1 MNVPRKSAAA
11 LSVVVPINVAAR
23 LRPPRSLTK
32 AEAEV
37 FNELAGHAAHLRPSD
52 TPTLASYAQS
62 IVLCRKLG
70 RNPDKADV
78 WQKLTRVQ
86 MALARSLRL
95 TPLSRTDTDSRA
107 VGRPMVSLTPASA
120 QRRDEFLVLMAR
132 YDQLGRLLPDDFDA
146 RDADASELADVEM
159 VFAELDRVR
168 AAMRAVLADEAKASG
183 FLN

>member
-107 VGRPMVSLTPASA
+107 VGRQHQTPGS
-120 QRRDEFLVLMAR
+120 DPWSV
-132 YDQLGRLLPDDFDA
+132 
-146 RDADASELADVEM
+146 
-159 VFAELDRVR
+159 
-168 AAMRAVLADEAKASG
+168 
-183 FLN
+183 

>member
-1 MNVPRKSAAA
+1 
-11 LSVVVPINVAAR
+11 
-23 LRPPRSLTK
+23 LTK

-107 VGRPMVSLTPASA
+107 VGRQHQTPGS
-120 QRRDEFLVLMAR
+120 D
-132 YDQLGRLLPDDFDA
+132 PW
-146 RDADASELADVEM
+146 
-159 VFAELDRVR
+159 
-168 AAMRAVLADEAKASG
+168 
-183 FLN
+183 